1 MSEGMTIRDPDE
13 MEKFASEIE
22 TYCSEMKAVC
32 NNLKGCLASAESGMK
47 DRVSK
52 KALKRFEQLAED
64 LLSGLPAVEG
74 TAEMLRKAAKPLK
87 QARTLM

>member
-13 MEKFASEIE
+13 MEKFAAEVE
-22 TYCSEMKAVC
+22 TYCAEMKATC
-32 NNLKGCLASAESGMK
+32 NNLKSSLSSAESGMK

-52 KALKRFEQLAED
+52 SIATCGAVGRRSACR
-64 LLSGLPAVEG
+64 PAVEG
-74 TAEMLRKAAKPLK
+74 TAEMLKKAAKPLK

>member
-13 MEKFASEIE
+13 MEKFAAEVE
-22 TYCSEMKAVC
+22 NYCTEMRAAC
-32 NNLKGCLASAESGMK
+32 SQLKNGLTSAESGMK

-52 KALKRFEQLAED
+52 KALQRVEQLAED
-64 LLSGLPAVEG
+64 LLAGLPAVEG

-87 QARTLM
+87 RARTLM